1 MHYDSDRY
9 AIVDLSMHTSGKIGL
24 RWRTESEVVSGRG
37 QFTCASKRCQSDKN
51 LHSYEVPFEYY
62 EKAIK
67 KNELVKVRV
76 CIDCAKK
83 LFYEKL
89 KTMKKER
96 RKRRKQG
103 DGGCGGEDE
112 HEDEECSAGVTNS
125 HDSILE
131 ELFQFKE
138 LVEVKIEN
146 TERKTL
152 KRSSDHLNNTS
163 STS

>member
-1 MHYDSDRY
+1 MIRLRAIVLLAILSHHDSNRY

-37 QFTCASKRCQSDKN
+37 QFTCASKHCQSDFN

-89 KTMKKER
+89 RTIKKER
-96 RKRRKQG
+96 RKRRRRSDG
-103 DGGCGGEDE
+103 DSGG
-112 HEDEECSAGVTNS
+112 EDEECSAGVTNS

-138 LVEVKIEN
+138 LNEVKIEN
-146 TERKTL
+146 TEKNI
-152 KRSSDHLNNTS
+152 KEK
-163 STS
+163 